1 MNAGGQKD
9 DKLLQSSLIRASREK
24 REILFLPQQCR
35 SLVRH
40 GPAPLEPPRLLE
52 LSWSLSDEEKKIIL
66 DEHNKYRSQV
76 SPPAMAMMKM
86 TWDKELE
93 ALAQSYAEKCIW
105 DHNKERGR
113 RGENLFAMAPTLE
126 LEFAV
131 EDWNGEEKFYN
142 LTTSTCV
149 PGQMCGHY
157 TQVVWSNT
165 HQIGCGA
172 HFCEK
177 IDGIETE
184 NMHLLVCNYYPPG
197 NMKGK
202 KPYVEGPSCTT
213 CPTGTVCVDN
223 LCAGAL
229 DTEELETNSDQ
240 TNVDPPKDGAAS
252 TCLGFSLFLLPSAI
266 LVGLLL

>member
-1 MNAGGQKD
+1 ACTMLSSGLPPV
-9 DKLLQSSLIRASREK
+9 LLVLS
-24 REILFLPQQCR
+24 
-35 SLVRH
+35 V
-40 GPAPLEPPRLLE
+40 LE

-76 SPPAMAMMKM
+76 SPPAKAMMKM

-157 TQVVWSNT
+157 TQVVWSST

-202 KPYVEGPSCTT
+202 KPYMEGPSCEM
-213 CPTGTVCVDN
+213 CPMDTVCVNN
-223 LCAGAL
+223 LCDYKVSPEADTGEPLSSFTTEDPALLESSAL

-240 TNVDPPKDGAAS
+240 TSVDPPKGGAPS
-252 TCLGFSLFLLPSAI
+252 TCLGLSLFLLPSAI
-266 LVGLLL
+266 LLGLLL

>member
-1 MNAGGQKD
+1 M
-9 DKLLQSSLIRASREK
+9 LSSGLPPV
-24 REILFLPQQCR
+24 FLV
-35 SLVRH
+35 LTV
-40 GPAPLEPPRLLE
+40 LE
-52 LSWSLSDEEKKIIL
+52 LSWSLSEEEKKIIL
-66 DEHNKYRSQV
+66 DEHNRYRSQV
-76 SPPAMAMMKM
+76 SPPARAMMKL

-93 ALAQSYAEKCIW
+93 SLAQSYAEKCIW

-113 RGENLFAMAPTLE
+113 RGENLFAMAPMLE

-157 TQVVWSNT
+157 TQVVWSDT
-165 HQIGCGA
+165 KQIGCGA
-172 HFCEK
+172 KFCEK
-177 IDGIETE
+177 IEGIETE
-184 NMHLLVCNYYPPG
+184 NMHLLVCNYYPAG
-197 NMKGK
+197 NVKGK
-202 KPYVEGPSCTT
+202 KPYWEGPPCST
-213 CPTGTVCVDN
+213 CPEGTVCVNN

-229 DTEELETNSDQ
+229 DTEEMETDTEEMETGSEQ
-240 TNVDPPKDGAAS
+240 TNVDQPTTGAAS